1 MHKDVIEQI
10 ICSWKIVY
18 VSCNS
23 ATQARDLWWMKYKV
37 TRVRPRYVPQT
48 HHVENVVLLEKI
60 GLSLEVKSLPYWN
73 LILLLSLEF
82 GLLKLDCTF
91 MKKIILL
98 LFVIVYSFS
107 VVRRWYLWC
116 QYGYHFPLSDFV
128 LWCHEFS
135 YFKKM

>member
-1 MHKDVIEQI
+1 MKIAPE
-10 ICSWKIVY
+10 KIVY

-23 ATQARDLWWMKYKV
+23 ATQARDLADGWEIQV
-37 TRVRPRYVPQT
+37 TRVRPVDMFPQT

-82 GLLKLDCTF
+82 GLLKLELYAF

-107 VVRRWYLWC
+107 VVRKMISVMPIRL
-116 QYGYHFPLSDFV
+116 PLPA
-128 LWCHEFS
+128 
-135 YFKKM
+135 